1 MAQQIINTG
10 ANAND
15 GTGEPLREAF
25 TAVNDNFT
33 EIYTA
38 GPVGTN
44 VQIVGNA
51 ITTTQPNQ
59 GLTLRPNGIGKV
71 QANAAV
77 VPGTNLVYD
86 LGSPTQQWDSVYAG
100 YFFGNGAGLTGVVG
114 GNASNSFS
122 TIDAN
127 GASIVATSPTSLL
140 TLTPGN
146 NINITGTPGTDTV
159 TFGVASAPN
168 FSGTVT
174 AGNVAAG
181 GTVSAAGNI
190 IGANLR
196 TGGSV
201 SASGNIVGNNV
212 VFTGNLVGNI
222 STTGNVIAGNLIS
235 TQAIIAATN
244 ITAAANISGNYVLG
258 NGAFLT
264 GLANVGGNYSNANV
278 AAFLPTFTGNVS
290 ANYFLGNGSQ
300 LACIA
305 GANVV
310 GIVSRANI
318 ANVAYS
324 VSAANIVGNVANAT
338 YAEYA
343 KLAYNAWGNGVVG
356 SVTMDNTANVA
367 YSVAGANVT
376 GTVANATYAVSAG
389 SASTANTANR
399 ANIANIANIA
409 NVAYSV
415 AGANVSGTVAN
426 ATYAEY
432 ANLAYN
438 VYGNG
443 VIGSVSSA
451 NTANIASV
459 AYSVA
464 GANVSGTVAN
474 ATYAVTAGS
483 ANTANRAN
491 IANVAYSVSAANIVG
506 NVANATYA
514 EYANLAYNLAGGA
527 NITFGT
533 VSATGNIITDQY
545 FQGNGAFITGIVA
558 SAGSAIE
565 NGQSNV
571 RIGGPDAN
579 VTVSVDGV
587 SNVTVFNTSGITVKN
602 NISAVGNVTANAFI
616 GSGAALT
623 DVMADRGLAPNNWNT
638 MTQMGVYT
646 VNRVSWSGTVGT
658 PLDSQVYV
666 GLVEVKNSTNTA
678 LEQVYY
684 PGTLEPGNAKI
695 QWNRTY
701 WAGTWSAWL
710 KIVNDDQVVV
720 GGTF

>member
-38 GPVGTN
+38 GPVGTD
-44 VQIVGNA
+44 VKIVGNA
-51 ITTTQPNQ
+51 ITTTQTNQ
-59 GLTLRPNGIGKV
+59 GLTLRPNGIGRV
-71 QANAAV
+71 QANSAV

-146 NINITGTPGTDTV
+146 NINITGTPGNDTV
-159 TFGVASAPN
+159 TFGVSSSPN

-174 AGNVAAG
+174 AGNISTA

-190 IGANLR
+190 TGANIR
-196 TGGSV
+196 TTGSI
-201 SASGNIVGNNV
+201 SAAGNIVGNNV
-212 VFTGNLVGNI
+212 VFSGNLTGNI
-222 STTGNVIAGNLIS
+222 STTGNVIAGNVIS

-264 GLANVGGNYSNANV
+264 GISGGNSNYSNANV
-278 AAFLPTFTGNVS
+278 AAFLPTYTGNVS

-300 LACIA
+300 LASIS
-305 GANVV
+305 GANVTGTV
-310 GIVSRANI
+310 ARANI

-343 KLAYNAWGNGVVG
+343 NLAYNAWGNGIVG
-356 SVTMDNTANVA
+356 SVNSANTANVA
-367 YSVAGANVT
+367 YSVSGANVS

-389 SASTANTANR
+389 SAST
-399 ANIANIANIA
+399 
-409 NVAYSV
+409 
-415 AGANVSGTVAN
+415 
-426 ATYAEY
+426 
-432 ANLAYN
+432 
-438 VYGNG
+438 
-443 VIGSVSSA
+443 
-451 NTANIASV
+451 
-459 AYSVA
+459 
-464 GANVSGTVAN
+464 
-474 ATYAVTAGS
+474 

-514 EYANLAYNLAGGA
+514 EYANLAYNLEV
-527 NITFGT
+527 GT
-533 VSATGNIITDQY
+533 NLNVGTISASGNIDTTQY
-545 FQGNGAFITGIVA
+545 FHGNGAFITGIVTA
-558 SAGSAIE
+558 AGSAIE

-571 RIGGPDAN
+571 RIGGTNAN
-579 VTVSVDGV
+579 VTVSVAGV
-587 SNVTVFNTSGITVKN
+587 SNVAVFSTDTLKVAN
-602 NISAVGNVTANAFI
+602 NISAVGNVTATSFI
-616 GSGAALT
+616 GSGAALA
-623 DVMADRGLAPNNWNT
+623 DVMADRGIAPNNWNT

-684 PGTLEPGNAKI
+684 PGILEPGNAKI